1 MNTQRVPGPLT
12 KPWALTTSQK
22 GFLSCAIPQRFI
34 LHFHRGPKPLF
45 CACR

>member
-22 GFLSCAIPQRFI
+22 GSLSCAMPQRFI
-34 LHFHRGPKPLF
+34 LHFHWGPKPLF
-45 CACR
+45 CACG